1 VDVKLKTDIT
11 TEPVTTA
18 YIKNYLKMG
27 EQDTA
32 EDALIVDLVKAARQ
46 AIEGIIQRPLAEK
59 TYVVEFDG
67 DDVSDDEFELPF
79 APIASVTSL
88 KTVDAEGAESEALT
102 LNTDYHVLGNQKKR
116 VYLNTSFVSLDN
128 SLEYNYRVEYVCGY
142 GANGC
147 ELLPAALKM
156 AVCELVNQWYYNR
169 GMQGIV
175 PSSIYNKIYPYMIW
189 SEI

>member
-1 VDVKLKTDIT
+1 
-11 TEPVTTA
+11 
-18 YIKNYLKMG
+18 MG

-67 DDVSDDEFELPF
+67 DDVSDEEFELPF